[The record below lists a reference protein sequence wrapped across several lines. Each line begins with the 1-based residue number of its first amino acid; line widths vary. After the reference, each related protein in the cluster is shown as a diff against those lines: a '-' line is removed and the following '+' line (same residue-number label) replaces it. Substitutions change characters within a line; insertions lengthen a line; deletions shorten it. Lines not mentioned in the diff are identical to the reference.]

1 MNRRKTR
8 EIAMKLLFEMSISK
22 DNYMETINNFKE
34 NTDTKIDDVDF
45 EYLIRMLKTV
55 EENKAKIDE
64 IISKNL
70 VKWTIERIS
79 KINLAILRLATAE
92 ILFEKDIPEKVSM
105 NEGIELSKKYGEDNS
120 SAFINGVLNSIIK
133 NI

>member
-55 EENKAKIDE
+55 EENKEKIDE

>member
-92 ILFEKDIPEKVSM
+92 ILFEEDIPEKVSM

>member
-45 EYLIRMLKTV
+45 EYLIRILKTV
-55 EENKAKIDE
+55 EENKERIDE

>member
-34 NTDTKIDDVDF
+34 NTDTKINDVDF

-55 EENKAKIDE
+55 EENKEKIDE

-92 ILFEKDIPEKVSM
+92 ILFENDIPEKVSM

>member
-55 EENKAKIDE
+55 EENKEKIDE

-92 ILFEKDIPEKVSM
+92 ILFEEDIPEKVSM